1 MSGQGR
7 EHRSEERARS
17 GAARE
22 SEQVA
27 LSEPPAQ
34 DARRVLLTV
43 HTGRQD
49 IVELARTSAARL
61 MRGGIIVRLLADE
74 AADLRIDGAEVVPSD
89 ENAACDVEIVMVFG
103 GDGTFLRAAELA
115 RYTDAALMGVNLGR
129 VGFLAETEPEAVEET
144 LTAIER
150 CAYAVEE
157 RLALQVDV
165 LDPDGVIVG
174 GTWALNEVSVEKS
187 ERSRVLDVVL
197 AIDGRPLTSFGC
209 DGVLCAT
216 PTGSTA
222 YAFSAGGP
230 VVWPDV
236 EALLLVPSNAHAL
249 FARPLVTSPDS
260 VLTVAVPPDGNTAR
274 ASADGRRAV
283 EIPDGGR
290 VNVRRADRP
299 VRIARVHASTF
310 GDRLVAKF
318 GLPVRGFRDARHVG
332 PGHELFTSRNVLS
345 RAIVTGDGSVID
357 RDVAT
362 HADGDTGTDV
372 IAGEGTGAGTHDDS

>member
-1 MSGQGR
+1 VT
-7 EHRSEERARS
+7 EHRSDDGAG

-22 SEQVA
+22 
-27 LSEPPAQ
+27 P
-34 DARRVLLTV
+34 RRVLLTV
-43 HTGRQD
+43 HTGRRD

-61 MRGGIIVRLLADE
+61 IRGGIVVRVLDDE
-74 AADLRIDGAEVVPSD
+74 AGELAIPDAEVVPADADS
-89 ENAACDVEIVMVFG
+89 AQGAEIVMVFG

-144 LTAIER
+144 LHAIEL
-150 CAYAVEE
+150 CEYSVEE
-157 RLALQVDV
+157 RLAIDVGV
-165 LDPDGVIVG
+165 LDGQGTVVG
-174 GTWALNEVSVEKS
+174 GTWALNEVSIEKA
-187 ERSRVLDVVL
+187 ERSRVLDVVI

-230 VVWPDV
+230 VLWPDI

-260 VLTVAVPPDGNTAR
+260 VLTVAVPADGNRAR
-274 ASADGRRAV
+274 VSADGRRV
-283 EIPDGGR
+283 IDIPEGGR
-290 VNVRRADRP
+290 VDVRRAARP
-299 VRIARVHASTF
+299 VRIARVHATAF

-318 GLPVRGFRDARHVG
+318 GLPVRGFRHAQHAG
-332 PGHELFTSRNVLS
+332 PGHELLSSRNVLA
-345 RAIVTGDGSVID
+345 RGIVTGV
-357 RDVAT
+357 
-362 HADGDTGTDV
+362 TGNGAARTPEEV
-372 IAGEGTGAGTHDDS
+372 SGAGTDDDEA

>member
-1 MSGQGR
+1 MSEVDAGTSAPQ
-7 EHRSEERARS
+7 
-17 GAARE
+17 
-22 SEQVA
+22 EQ
-27 LSEPPAQ
+27 
-34 DARRVLLTV
+34 RRVLLTV
-43 HTGRQD
+43 HTGRRD

-61 MRGGIIVRLLADE
+61 QAGGIIVRVLAEE
-74 AADLRIDGAEVVPSD
+74 APELAIEGAEVVPAD
-89 ENAACDVEIVMVFG
+89 EGAAQGAEIVMVFG

-144 LTAIER
+144 LSAIER
-150 CAYAVEE
+150 CLYSVEE
-157 RLALQVDV
+157 RLALQIDV
-165 LDPDGVIVG
+165 LDSGGTVTG
-174 GTWALNEVSVEKS
+174 GTWALNEVSVEKAES
-187 ERSRVLDVVL
+187 SRVRDVVI

-260 VLTVAVPPDGNTAR
+260 VLTIAIPADGNRAR
-274 ASADGRRAV
+274 VSADGRRLV
-283 EIPDGGR
+283 DIPDGGS
-290 VNVRRADRP
+290 VDVRRAERP

-318 GLPVRGFRDARHVG
+318 GLPVRGFRDSRHHAG
-332 PGHELFTSRNVLS
+332 PGHELFTSRTVPGPD
-345 RAIVTGDGSVID
+345 IVPGNGAPTGRVPGVPDQPPLD
-357 RDVAT
+357 R
-362 HADGDTGTDV
+362 
-372 IAGEGTGAGTHDDS
+372 

>member
-1 MSGQGR
+1 
-7 EHRSEERARS
+7 
-17 GAARE
+17 
-22 SEQVA
+22 
-27 LSEPPAQ
+27 
-34 DARRVLLTV
+34 V
-43 HTGRQD
+43 HTGRRD

-61 MRGGIIVRLLADE
+61 IAGGIVVRLLEDE
-74 AADLRIDGAEVVPSD
+74 ADALELAEAEVVAPD
-89 ENAACDVEIVMVFG
+89 AEAARDAEIVMVFG

-144 LTAIER
+144 LTAIEK
-150 CAYAVEE
+150 CQYSVEE

-165 LDPDGVIVG
+165 LDADGERVG
-174 GTWALNEVSVEKS
+174 GTWALNEVSVEKA

-236 EALLLVPSNAHAL
+236 EALLMVPSNAHAL
-249 FARPLVTSPDS
+249 FSRPLVTSPDS
-260 VLTVAVPPDGNTAR
+260 VLTVAVPPDGNRAR
-274 ASADGRRAV
+274 ASADGRRMV

-290 VNVRRADRP
+290 VDVRRAERP

-318 GLPVRGFRDARHVG
+318 GLPVRGFRDAHHAG
-332 PGHELFTSRNVLS
+332 PGHELFTSRTVLG
-345 RAIVTGDGSVID
+345 RDIVTGDGQVLD
-357 RDVAT
+357 
-362 HADGDTGTDV
+362 
-372 IAGEGTGAGTHDDS
+372 AGEARGVSADDDA